1 MEDWIVFE
9 AMSRSAEQ
17 QIDDVGEEGA
27 AAVWLAVWLAVRGG
41 GCSDLS
47 GD

>member
-9 AMSRSAEQ
+9 AVSRSAEQ
-17 QIDDVGEEGA
+17 QIDVVGEEGA
-27 AAVWLAVWLAVRGG
+27 AAVWLAVRGG
-41 GCSDLS
+41 GCGDLS